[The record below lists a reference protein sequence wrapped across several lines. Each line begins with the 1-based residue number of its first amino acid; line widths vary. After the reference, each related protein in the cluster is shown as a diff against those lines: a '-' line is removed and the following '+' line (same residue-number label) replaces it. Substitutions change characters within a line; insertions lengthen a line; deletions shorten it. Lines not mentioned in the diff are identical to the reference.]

1 MVHMVA
7 TKISILPDDV
17 ASQIAAGEVVERPAS
32 VVKELIENAIDANAK
47 HIIIRFNDAGKKLI
61 EVVDDGDGIPL
72 DELEIAVSRHATSK
86 LHFAD
91 DLFNITTLG
100 FRGEAL
106 ASIGSISRLT
116 VTSKFLGDSYG
127 GKIIVDSGIAQPVE
141 KVGVKQGTTV
151 TVKNIFYNVPA
162 RLKFLK
168 KDNTEIRQVIS
179 LISRYATAYPN
190 LRFHLYQD
198 NKTILKTSGNGD
210 TREVLAGIYGVEI
223 AKQMIEV
230 VLEERDIQVTGFT
243 SPTGITRSNRREIT
257 FFVNGRWVQD
267 ASLATALYQAYR
279 TMLMVGRYP
288 ISFIHLGLNPE
299 AVDVNVHPAK
309 AEIRFK
315 NPDLVFSTVQRA
327 IRRAL
332 MASSP
337 MPLISNSQWQTP
349 YYAQRIPDP
358 AWEMAGDIRT
368 TGSST
373 PGQFSGTPSGVI
385 NIGQGSFPK
394 SQVPILHVVGQV
406 GAAYIIA
413 EGPDGLYLV
422 DQHAAHERILFE
434 RYLNQIKTQ
443 IPTQT
448 LIEPV
453 IVSVSPQNTK
463 MLVDNL
469 ENLNQLGFD
478 ITEFGPG
485 LFQVRGVPA
494 FLQAG
499 EPAEMIRAVVEDL
512 EEDEAPLEK
521 VLIER
526 LIARICKRA
535 AVKAGKLLDKTE
547 QEQMIHDLEACANPR
562 TCPHGRPTMIHLSV
576 DMLERQF
583 GRHGSR

>member
-1 MVHMVA
+1 MA
-7 TKISILPDDV
+7 KIKIAFLPDDV

-47 HIIIRFNDAGKKLI
+47 HIIVRFIDAGRKLI
-61 EVVDDGDGIPL
+61 EVIDDGDGIPL
-72 DELEIAVSRHATSK
+72 DELEIAISRHATSK

-106 ASIGSISRLT
+106 ASIGSISRMT
-116 VTSKFLGDSYG
+116 VISKYEGDSYG

-151 TVKNIFYNVPA
+151 SVENIFFNVPA

-179 LISRYATAYPN
+179 LISRYAAAYPN
-190 LRFHLYQD
+190 LRFHLFQD
-198 NKTILKTSGNGD
+198 NKTILKTSGNSD
-210 TREVLAGIYGVEI
+210 IREVLAGVYGLDI

-267 ASLATALYQAYR
+267 TSLATALYQAYR

-288 ISFIHLGLNPE
+288 ISFINLRLNPE
-299 AVDVNVHPAK
+299 AVDINVHPAK

-315 NPDLVFSTVQRA
+315 NPEGVFSTVQRA

-337 MPLISNSQWQTP
+337 LPQISNSQWQTP
-349 YYAQRIPDP
+349 YYVQRTADP
-358 AWEMAGDIRT
+358 AWEMAGDLKT
-368 TGSST
+368 TD
-373 PGQFSGTPSGVI
+373 QFLGTHTDSKDVI
-385 NIGQGSFPK
+385 QGSFPK

-434 RYLNQIKTQ
+434 RFMNQAKTH
-443 IPTQT
+443 IHTQV
-448 LIEPV
+448 LLEPV
-453 IVSVSPQNTK
+453 IVSVPPQSAQIF
-463 MLVDNL
+463 MDNF
-469 ENLNQLGFD
+469 EQLNHLGFD
-478 ITEFGPG
+478 ISEFGPG
-485 LFQVRGVPA
+485 LFQLRGIPA
-494 FLQAG
+494 MLQTG
-499 EPAEMIRAVVEDL
+499 EPEEIVRAVVEDL
-512 EEDEAPLEK
+512 EEDESLLEK
-521 VLIER
+521 ALTEM

-535 AVKAGKLLDKTE
+535 AVKAGKFLDKAE
-547 QEQMIHDLEACANPR
+547 QEQMIRDLEACSNPR